1 MEIALIHCKS
11 EIMIRIKRV
20 YREPRS
26 RDGTRIL
33 VDRIWPRGITKERAS
48 LAEWRKDLAPS
59 SSLRKWFGHDPN
71 KWEAFKKRY
80 RKELSY
86 AEPKKA
92 LNELARLSR
101 QKTLTLVYSAA
112 DEEHNQ
118 AVVVKEIL
126 EELA

>member
-1 MEIALIHCKS
+1 VSK
-11 EIMIRIKRV
+11 K
-20 YREPRS
+20 
-26 RDGTRIL
+26 
-33 VDRIWPRGITKERAS
+33 RAS
-48 LAEWRKDLAPS
+48 LAAWRKDLAPS

>member
-1 MEIALIHCKS
+1 
-11 EIMIRIKRV
+11 MIRIKRV
-20 YREPRS
+20 YCEPSS
-26 RDGTRIL
+26 RDGIRIL
-33 VDRIWPRGITKERAS
+33 VDRIWPRGVSKKRAS
-48 LAEWRKDLAPS
+48 LAAWRKDLAPS

-80 RKELSY
+80 RKELCY
-86 AEPKKA
+86 AESEKG
-92 LNELARLSR
+92 LNELAQLSR

>member
-1 MEIALIHCKS
+1 
-11 EIMIRIKRV
+11 MIRIKRV

-86 AEPKKA
+86 AETRKA
-92 LNELARLSR
+92 LNELARFSR

>member
-1 MEIALIHCKS
+1 VSK
-11 EIMIRIKRV
+11 KRA
-20 YREPRS
+20 
-26 RDGTRIL
+26 IL
-33 VDRIWPRGITKERAS
+33 A
-48 LAEWRKDLAPS
+48 AWRKDLAPS

-80 RKELSY
+80 RKELCY

-92 LNELARLSR
+92 LIELARLSR